1 MLPRQLTAKLV
12 GTNSVVGECPSLTRR
27 WAELLDGSAPS
38 RIALVNRQH
47 TMFTQ
52 ASVSLDGSVIWRW

>member
-12 GTNSVVGECPSLTRR
+12 GISSTVGACHSLTGRR
-27 WAELLDGSAPS
+27 AELLDHTAP
-38 RIALVNRQH
+38 RRVPTVNRDH
-47 TMFTQ
+47 TMFTE